1 MTELDYQ
8 ALVAMSVI
16 VWRIV
21 GGLRKPLLERIEK
34 RLVSGFPKD
43 GKWVYSVFVW
53 AIAFVIGY
61 GAAMGAGE
69 NGDILKSLGWWE
81 GHLQQLGWA
90 MTAALIASG
99 SAGLRLGEKWVDTRT
114 QPTKTQPNA

>member
-8 ALVAMSVI
+8 ALVAMSII

-34 RLVSGFPKD
+34 RLKSGFPND
-43 GKWVYSVFVW
+43 GKWLYSVFVW

-69 NGDILKSLGWWE
+69 NGDILQSLGWWE

-99 SAGLRLGEKWVDTRT
+99 SAGLRLGEKWLSIKAG
-114 QPTKTQPNA
+114 TKTQPNV